1 MRSKKR
7 VKFGLGFTLIEL
19 VMVILLLS
27 ILAAV
32 AIPNFQDMRIEARNA
47 ATTGA
52 VGGIRSALAISR
64 ATIALQED
72 VAAPIYPTFTE
83 LQANVYIASHPV
95 LSALATTD
103 RKRIMDGASGMPVN
117 PWTLTTVPLNQQNS
131 VWDCSTLTKTQVR
144 STAGGTNLG
153 WCYNQ
158 TNGDFWANSSRNTG
172 TTGNEENNF

>member
-1 MRSKKR
+1 MVR
-7 VKFGLGFTLIEL
+7 GFTLIEL

-47 ATTGA
+47 STRGSL
-52 VGGIRSALAISR
+52 GGIRSAIAVAR
-64 ATIALQED
+64 ATIALKED
-72 VAAPIYPTFTE
+72 TTAPAYPGFTE
-83 LQANVYIASHPV
+83 IQANVYIGSHPV
-95 LSALATTD
+95 LSAISTTPG
-103 RKRIMDGASGMPVN
+103 KRILDGASGVPVN